1 MKAIIFNPNENM
13 LSTIQS
19 IQGLLLLAERCE
31 DHPESQ
37 KMIKLITILIARLE
51 NELSPKTNLNYNNH
65 FSKSINNGAKQL

>member
-1 MKAIIFNPNENM
+1 M

-37 KMIKLITILIARLE
+37 KMIKLITILITRLE
-51 NELSPKTNLNYNNH
+51 NELSHQNEPKL
-65 FSKSINNGAKQL
+65 